1 MLSLFADETAFLGH
15 DLLVWIVLAFGAAMV
30 VGYGAAL
37 LRPTPPPKRKG
48 ELQHAPVG
56 RSVLMI
62 CVGSIA
68 TVWALAT
75 LIH

>member
-1 MLSLFADETAFLGH
+1 
-15 DLLVWIVLAFGAAMV
+15 V
-30 VGYGAAL
+30 VGYGTAL
-37 LRPTPPPKRKG
+37 LRPRPPAGAKRKG

-68 TVWALAT
+68 AIWALAT